1 MVNVVDAAERLGSAI
16 DGCVLPDGD
25 SKCAIVSKA
34 LPRITLIQVGD
45 VVNLSIEQ
53 RAFSD
58 VICDDIE
65 DTEAAATRPRTA
77 DEAHEVEHWVKRL
90 EGKRS

>member
-25 SKCAIVSKA
+25 SKCA
-34 LPRITLIQVGD
+34 
-45 VVNLSIEQ
+45 IEQ